1 MMKSIVT
8 PIVTILFNF
17 LLFLALSGVSFD
29 GISVA
34 AEDQLEDTLALLS
47 EDIPA
52 RNPRI
57 VNGEKSNPL
66 SRSFYAKAG
75 YDEYSFTSEI
85 LCGATLISSDIA
97 ITAA

>member
-1 MMKSIVT
+1 MKST
-8 PIVTILFNF
+8 PIVEILFNF
-17 LLFLALSGVSFD
+17 LLFLALSGDSLE

-34 AEDQLEDTLALLS
+34 AENQLEDPLALLS

-52 RNPRI
+52 RNLI
-57 VNGEKSNPL
+57 VNGQKSNPS

-75 YDEYSFTSEI
+75 YDEYGWTSEI